1 MHRVF
6 FYSTPRGSEVVLEWI
21 RSFEPHE
28 RKQIGEDL
36 RAVQLGFPLG
46 LPLCRNLGGGLWE
59 VRSTLTSRR
68 ELRLV
73 FFHSRKHEALVV
85 VHGMIKKTQKIPAAD
100 IDIAR
105 KRMREIRDRGLESM
119 SEGTKA
125 RSVQDLTSLDDFL
138 DEDGIN
144 EEVTLRAIKRVIAM
158 QLDQEMRS
166 NRITKAELARRMNTS
181 RAQVDRVLDP
191 EVGNV
196 TIETLARAARIVG
209 RSLRLE
215 LY

>member
-1 MHRVF
+1 
-6 FYSTPRGSEVVLEWI
+6 
-21 RSFEPHE
+21 
-28 RKQIGEDL
+28 
-36 RAVQLGFPLG
+36 
-46 LPLCRNLGGGLWE
+46 
-59 VRSTLTSRR
+59 
-68 ELRLV
+68 
-73 FFHSRKHEALVV
+73 
-85 VHGMIKKTQKIPAAD
+85 
-100 IDIAR
+100 
-105 KRMREIRDRGLESM
+105 M
-119 SEGTKA
+119 SEGTKE
-125 RSVQDLTSLDDFL
+125 RRVQDLTSLDDFL
-138 DEDGIN
+138 DDEGIN

-196 TIETLARAARIVG
+196 TIETLARAARVVG